1 MYAILIKL
9 GLRTI
14 YQIVTP
20 LMSHLSLLKF
30 WEVIWDDSLSLL
42 LGGEGLGPSL
52 REITRPEEGSVN
64 SEQQTNT
71 NRFLSRCASLLSFD
85 MLWHGCT
92 RI

>member
-30 WEVIWDDSLSLL
+30 WEVIWDDSLPLL
-42 LGGEGLGPSL
+42 LGGESL
-52 REITRPEEGSVN
+52 RPKFESKKRLVTQRLADQYMYAYMYPYI
-64 SEQQTNT
+64 
-71 NRFLSRCASLLSFD
+71 
-85 MLWHGCT
+85 
-92 RI
+92 